1 MQLEATQCAGD
12 DGLCSPNEQP
22 LPALL
27 PCCSCTP
34 RAHLLPSRPAGLCP
48 SSFLTHQEGKRPHLP
63 AALRC
68 HWDAAHQPGPVNQ
81 ISPTKKA
88 TCSPLPAWFG
98 VCCVLVVLSQ
108 LSSAPPLS
116 CTGHSPALSALLVCV
131 GAASADA
138 LWDIQLPSERCSDA
152 SSVLEPWEGGG
163 GCWI

>member
-1 MQLEATQCAGD
+1 MQLEATRCAGD

-63 AALRC
+63 AAPRC

-108 LSSAPPLS
+108 LSSAPPELHWAQPCAQRSACLCWS
-116 CTGHSPALSALLVCV
+116 CVSRCTLGYSITFRAL
-131 GAASADA
+131 
-138 LWDIQLPSERCSDA
+138 
-152 SSVLEPWEGGG
+152 
-163 GCWI
+163 